1 MKFRTDFVTNSS
13 SSSYC
18 VSFTVETDEHKE
30 ISLDYWPEGEDGSTE
45 INLPLK
51 KSINTVISQIKK
63 CTSLAQLK
71 ELLVNAHDL
80 EAVFEEELEELDNKG
95 KKKTADNVQLLSM
108 LSDLGNCETEEFR
121 TTIDTFLSEMDM
133 LSSLDDVKSIRV
145 SEYFSGWGEF
155 AGDGVDEFLDA
166 ALPRGKTLDD
176 SDDVKKAFKGK
187 LSDEA
192 IETIIDHVENG
203 SISHFDAE
211 ITRTITLSDKKTVKT
226 FSFSG
231 D

>member
-18 VSFTVETDEHKE
+18 VSFTVETDEHKQ

-80 EAVFEEELEELDNKG
+80 GAVFEEELEELDNKD
-95 KKKTADNVQLLSM
+95 KKAADNVQLISM

-133 LSSLDDVKSIRV
+133 ISSLDDVKSICV
-145 SEYFSGWGEF
+145 CEYFTGWGEF
-155 AGDGVDEFLDA
+155 AGDGVDEFLEA

-176 SDDVKKAFKGK
+176 SYAVKKAFKGK
-187 LSDEA
+187 LTDDA
-192 IETIIDHVENG
+192 IESIIEHLENNT
-203 SISHFDAE
+203 ISHFDAE
-211 ITRTITLSDKKTVKT
+211 IMRTITLSDKKTLKSY
-226 FSFSG
+226 SFSG
-231 D
+231 E